1 MRLNIEL
8 EKKGRKKREAR
19 TAGEG
24 LTMAMHQREEQR
36 REKGGGGR
44 TEKARK
50 RETEKEGGA
59 EGAAGTGTRD
69 HRVIIYGVYGG
80 SVNRK
85 GS

>member
-1 MRLNIEL
+1 
-8 EKKGRKKREAR
+8 
-19 TAGEG
+19 
-24 LTMAMHQREEQR
+24 MAMHQREEQ
-36 REKGGGGR
+36 KGGGKAEK
-44 TEKARK
+44 TEKRG
-50 RETEKEGGA
+50 TEKEEGA

>member
-1 MRLNIEL
+1 MYNIINIEL
-8 EKKGRKKREAR
+8 KKKKKEAR
-19 TAGEG
+19 TEEEG
-24 LTMAMHQREEQR
+24 LTTAMYQG
-36 REKGGGGR
+36 EKSKRGGEG

-50 RETEKEGGA
+50 EEGGA
-59 EGAAGTGTRD
+59 EDAAGTRSRD

>member
-1 MRLNIEL
+1 
-8 EKKGRKKREAR
+8 
-19 TAGEG
+19 
-24 LTMAMHQREEQR
+24 MAMHQREEQR
-36 REKGGGGR
+36 REKGGGGGR

-50 RETEKEGGA
+50 RETEKGGA

>member
-8 EKKGRKKREAR
+8 EKKRGKKREAR

-59 EGAAGTGTRD
+59 EGAAGTRD